1 MLKANILFETR
12 GIIKANEEKITFTQD
27 ILKDTLI
34 KCIEENYSCEKFG
47 LGESWLSF
55 QTESVD
61 KAKAMKLIRE
71 KLQKTYKEI
80 KEEILYSPEYYGND
94 KVFIAMA
101 ADSLLK
107 DIKDDSTG
115 VLQ

>member
-1 MLKANILFETR
+1 MR
-12 GIIKANEEKITFTQD
+12 
-27 ILKDTLI
+27 
-34 KCIEENYSCEKFG
+34 
-47 LGESWLSF
+47 
-55 QTESVD
+55 
-61 KAKAMKLIRE
+61 LIRE

-94 KVFIAMA
+94 KVFIAMV